1 MKTFMSDG
9 YLLTTPAAERLY
21 SAVRDLPIFD
31 YHCHLVP
38 EEIHSDRRFFNLTEL
53 WLAADHYKWRV
64 MRQAGVPERLVT
76 GDAPAREK
84 FDAFAAALPEFV
96 GNPVYH
102 WAHLELKKYFGITL
116 PLSPATADEIWNATE
131 RAMADGSFSARRL
144 IECSG
149 VRAVV
154 TTDDPVDDLA
164 FHEKL
169 AAENLSFS
177 VLPCFRPDKAINIEK
192 DGFAEYIAA
201 LGKAVGRKINCV
213 DDVVAALADRLDFF
227 VAHGAPA
234 ADLSF
239 KNFAGRGD
247 RAAAETALAKR
258 LAGQT
263 PDGRECGEYAFA
275 VTEALA
281 RLFRERG
288 IVMQIHTGVLRNQ
301 NGKRFE
307 AIGADC
313 GIDSVGD
320 ALDIEAAGRLFDAI
334 ERDGGMPKTI
344 VYTLNAPSYYPL
356 ATMLGNFAGDT
367 RGKLQL
373 GAAWWFMDHRD
384 GIREQLKTFAST
396 GGLGYF
402 NGMLTDSRS
411 FVSYARHDYFRRILC
426 SVLGEWAEAGEC
438 PDDGSL
444 VETARNI
451 CYFNAEKFFAAG
463 GNVR

>member
-1 MKTFMSDG
+1 MNAFMSDG
-9 YLLTTPAAERLY
+9 YLITNPTAERLY

-38 EEIHSDRRFFNLTEL
+38 EEIYSDRKFFNLTEL

-102 WAHLELKKYFGITL
+102 WAHLELKKYFGIVK
-116 PLSPATADEIWNATE
+116 PLSPATADEIWSETE

-144 IECSG
+144 IEGSG
-149 VRAVV
+149 VKAVV
-154 TTDDPVDDLA
+154 TTDDPADNLS

-169 AAENLSFS
+169 AGENLPFA

-192 DGFAEYIAA
+192 DGFAEYLTA
-201 LGKAVGRKINCV
+201 LGKVCGRNIAMLS
-213 DDVVAALADRLDFF
+213 DVLAALADRLDYF

-239 KNFAGRGD
+239 KNFAGTGD
-247 RAAAETALAKR
+247 VAAAERALAKR
-258 LAGQT
+258 LVGEV
-263 PDGRECGEYAFA
+263 PDERECAEYSFA
-275 VTEALA
+275 VTKELA
-281 RLFRERG
+281 KLFRERDV
-288 IVMQIHTGVLRNQ
+288 VMQIHTGVLRNQ
-301 NGKRFE
+301 NGRRFE

-320 ALDIEAAGRLFDAI
+320 ALDIEAAGRLFDAV
-334 ERDGGMPKTI
+334 EREGGMPRTI

-356 ATMLGNFAGDT
+356 ATMLGNFAGES

-384 GIREQLKTFAST
+384 GIREQLKIFAST

-438 PDDGSL
+438 PADETL
-444 VETARNI
+444 VGIARNI

>member
-1 MKTFMSDG
+1 MKDFMSDG
-9 YLLTTPAAERLY
+9 YLVTNPTAERLY
-21 SAVRDLPIFD
+21 SAVKDLPIFD

-38 EEIHSDRRFFNLTEL
+38 EEIYSDRKFYNLTEL

-116 PLSPATADEIWNATE
+116 PLSPATADEIWSVTE
-131 RAMADGSFSARRL
+131 RMMADGSFSARKL
-144 IECSG
+144 IASSG
-149 VRAVV
+149 VKAVV
-154 TTDDPVDDLA
+154 TTDDPTDDLGY
-164 FHEKL
+164 HEKL
-169 AAENLSFS
+169 AAEDLPFD
-177 VLPCFRPDKAINIEK
+177 VLPCFRPDRAVNIEK
-192 DGFAEYIAA
+192 DGFADYIAA
-201 LGKAVGRKINCV
+201 LAEASGRRVSKV
-213 DDVVAALADRLDFF
+213 ADVVAALADRLDYF

-234 ADLSF
+234 ADVSF

-247 RAAAETALAKR
+247 LALAESALAKR
-258 LAGQT
+258 LAGGT
-263 PDGRECGEYAFA
+263 PDAAECAEYSF
-275 VTEALA
+275 VVVKELA

-320 ALDIEAAGRLFDAI
+320 ALDIEAAGRLFDAV
-334 ERDGGMPKTI
+334 EREGGMPKTV

-356 ATMLGNFAGDT
+356 ATMLGNFAGEE

-384 GIREQLKTFAST
+384 GIREQLKIFAST
-396 GGLGYF
+396 GGIGYF

-438 PDDGSL
+438 PADESL
-444 VETARNI
+444 TALARNVS
-451 CYFNAEKFFAAG
+451 YFNAAKFFATG
-463 GNVR
+463 GKTE